1 MVSFVFVHL
10 LFIESTELFR
20 EPLTT
25 HRPHRNHDLPNRPG
39 ILKKEALRHFV
50 PLLPVACAL
59 SLLRE
64 KYELII

>member
-39 ILKKEALRHFV
+39 ILKKRSPAPLR
-50 PLLPVACAL
+50 PPSYLLHVRCL
-59 SLLRE
+59 YYVKNMS
-64 KYELII
+64 